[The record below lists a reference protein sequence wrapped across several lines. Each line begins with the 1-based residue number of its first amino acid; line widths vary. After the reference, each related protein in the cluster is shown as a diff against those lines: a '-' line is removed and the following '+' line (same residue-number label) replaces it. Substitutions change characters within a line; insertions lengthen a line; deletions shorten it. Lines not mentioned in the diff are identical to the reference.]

1 MIDRESNYGQ
11 SAVILLAGGQSS
23 RMTGIDKIWAEVN
36 GAPVINYA
44 FDWVLDK
51 DFIEKVDLSEVVIV
65 AGIEQQERIR
75 QVLSERIYTL
85 RVPLFKF
92 ALPGL
97 LRQDSVRSGL
107 EMVSDQ
113 TQWVL
118 IHDGARPLVSVGMAL
133 KVFSAAVKYGSAV
146 PGITI
151 SDTVK
156 SIRWSDDT
164 SVPFVDATLDRAQLR
179 LIQTPQCFSYITLV
193 KAHKLCEG
201 NFTDDSA
208 MVESLGDRVAVVEGA
223 IDNIKITF
231 PSDLDLVSEM
241 LKTFSRDT

>member
-1 MIDRESNYGQ
+1 MFDRESSYEQ

-36 GAPVINYA
+36 GVPVINYT

-51 DFIEKVDLSEVVIV
+51 DFIERVNLSEVVIV
-65 AGIEQQERIR
+65 ARIEQQEKIR
-75 QVLSERIYTL
+75 QVLGDRIDTM
-85 RVPLFKF
+85 RSPLFKF
-92 ALPGL
+92 ASPGL

-146 PGITI
+146 PGIAI

-164 SVPFVDATLDRAQLR
+164 SIPLVDTTLDRAQLR
-179 LIQTPQCFSYITLV
+179 LIQTPQCFSYSTLV